1 MSGFNYDKDA
11 NGVVTVTMDMEGPV
25 NSMSSAFLPLLRDT
39 VAKLES
45 EPDLTGMVLASA
57 KKTFFAG
64 GDLNSLCQVTP
75 DSAEMFFNEAQA
87 IKAEFRRLEKL
98 GKPVVAAING
108 AALGGGLELALACH
122 YRIAW
127 DNKAVQLG
135 FPEVTLGLLP
145 GGGGVVKAIYLMG
158 LMASN
163 EYLIEGKRV
172 VPAKAKEA
180 GLINETV
187 DSLDDLIPRAK
198 AWIAENQDNE
208 AACIQPWDTKGYKIP
223 GGNANHPAVAQMLPV
238 ASAMIA
244 QKTRG
249 LLPAPVK
256 ILDVAVSAMRVDFDT
271 AMRIESR
278 GLTELALTPVA
289 KNMIN
294 TFFFNLNQIN
304 GGASR
309 PKDIPPQKTEKL
321 GVLGAGMMGQGI
333 AYVSAMAGIE
343 VVLKDISLEAAE
355 KGKAYSENL
364 LNKRVER
371 GRMSAEQAQH
381 TLALIKPTAENGDLD
396 GCDLIIE
403 VVFENMALKH
413 EITKEL
419 EPHLAEGGVWGSN
432 TSTLPITQ
440 LAEASANADNFIGI
454 HFFSPVD
461 KMPLVEII
469 VGEKTSD
476 LALAKAFDYT
486 KQIRKTPI
494 VVNDSL
500 GFFTSRTF
508 GTYLD
513 EGVHLLTEGV
523 HPIQIDN
530 LGKAIGMPV
539 GPLTVYDEVSL
550 ELSRKAWAT
559 WKDMGVLDNWG
570 DGSVTR
576 GVIDTMVGEHG
587 RGGRHH
593 GGGFY
598 EYDENGSKK
607 TWPGLMELYY
617 KPDAHV
623 AEEDIKDRLL
633 FRQVIEALK
642 CLETNVLRTVADGNI
657 GSIMG
662 IGAPAWTGG
671 LIQFVNT
678 YGLERFSA
686 RCAELASQYGE
697 RFNAPAI
704 VAEKIAAGEH
714 FH

>member
-1 MSGFNYDKDA
+1 
-11 NGVVTVTMDMEGPV
+11 
-25 NSMSSAFLPLLRDT
+25 
-39 VAKLES
+39 
-45 EPDLTGMVLASA
+45 
-57 KKTFFAG
+57 
-64 GDLNSLCQVTP
+64 
-75 DSAEMFFNEAQA
+75 
-87 IKAEFRRLEKL
+87 
-98 GKPVVAAING
+98 
-108 AALGGGLELALACH
+108 
-122 YRIAW
+122 
-127 DNKAVQLG
+127 
-135 FPEVTLGLLP
+135 
-145 GGGGVVKAIYLMG
+145 
-158 LMASN
+158 
-163 EYLIEGKRV
+163 
-172 VPAKAKEA
+172 
-180 GLINETV
+180 
-187 DSLDDLIPRAK
+187 
-198 AWIAENQDNE
+198 
-208 AACIQPWDTKGYKIP
+208 
-223 GGNANHPAVAQMLPV
+223 
-238 ASAMIA
+238 
-244 QKTRG
+244 
-249 LLPAPVK
+249 
-256 ILDVAVSAMRVDFDT
+256 
-271 AMRIESR
+271 
-278 GLTELALTPVA
+278 
-289 KNMIN
+289 
-294 TFFFNLNQIN
+294 
-304 GGASR
+304 
-309 PKDIPPQKTEKL
+309 
-321 GVLGAGMMGQGI
+321 MMGQGI

-343 VVLKDISLEAAE
+343 VILKDISQEAAE
-355 KGKAYSENL
+355 KGKAYTEGL
-364 LNKRVER
+364 LKKRVER
-371 GRMSAEQAQH
+371 GRMTEEKAQQV
-381 TLALIKPTAENGDLD
+381 LDLITPTAENSDLN

-403 VVFENMALKH
+403 AVFENMALKH

-419 EPHLAEGGVWGSN
+419 EPCLAEGGVWGSN

-440 LAEASANADNFIGI
+440 LAEASTNAENFIGI

-469 VGEKTSD
+469 MGENTSD

-513 EGVHLLTEGV
+513 EGVRLLTEGV

-570 DGSVTR
+570 DGTITR
-576 GVIDTMVGEHG
+576 DVIDTMVGEHG

-598 EYDENGSKK
+598 EYGEDGSKAI
-607 TWPGLMELYY
+607 WPGLMDLYY
-617 KPDAHV
+617 NADTSV
-623 AEEDIKDRLL
+623 AEDDIQDRLL

-686 RCAELASQYGE
+686 RCAELASQYGD
-697 RFNAPAI
+697 RFDAPAI
-704 VAEKIAAGEH
+704 VGEKIAAGET
-714 FH
+714 FA